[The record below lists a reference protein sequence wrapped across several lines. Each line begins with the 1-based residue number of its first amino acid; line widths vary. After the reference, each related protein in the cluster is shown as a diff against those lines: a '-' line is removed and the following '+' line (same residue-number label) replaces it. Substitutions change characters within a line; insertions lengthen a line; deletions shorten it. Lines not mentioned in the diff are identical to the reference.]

1 MREANED
8 LAASQAVESMA
19 RCAVA
24 SSGILFV
31 TVMVEVL
38 EVIAMFNPMAIH
50 HRRCRE
56 IRANMS
62 GYLDGDLDAASAAA
76 VKRHVRWCPNCRR
89 MLRNLSR
96 TVAGLRAL
104 QPDGPPPA

>member
-1 MREANED
+1 
-8 LAASQAVESMA
+8 
-19 RCAVA
+19 
-24 SSGILFV
+24 
-31 TVMVEVL
+31 VL

-62 GYLDGDLDAASAAA
+62 DYLDGDLDAATAAA

-96 TVAGLRAL
+96 TVAALRAL
-104 QPDGPPPA
+104 QPDNPPSA